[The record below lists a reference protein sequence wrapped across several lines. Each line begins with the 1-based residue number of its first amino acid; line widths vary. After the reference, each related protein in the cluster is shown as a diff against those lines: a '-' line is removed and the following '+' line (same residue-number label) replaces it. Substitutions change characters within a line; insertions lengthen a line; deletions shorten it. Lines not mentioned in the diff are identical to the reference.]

1 MVYKA
6 SLIFDHAHQII
17 IKLLAFLNLYQHAKI
32 IFEIEQILESETYKT
47 TLIFDH
53 NHPKIIKVTFG
64 FPEFLLTHQ
73 KNQFIPLIPSSDTA
87 SFGVL
92 RIAWP
97 HPFLTTV
104 NPIFFN

>member
-73 KNQFIPLIPSSDTA
+73 KISLF
-87 SFGVL
+87 
-92 RIAWP
+92 
-97 HPFLTTV
+97 H
-104 NPIFFN
+104 